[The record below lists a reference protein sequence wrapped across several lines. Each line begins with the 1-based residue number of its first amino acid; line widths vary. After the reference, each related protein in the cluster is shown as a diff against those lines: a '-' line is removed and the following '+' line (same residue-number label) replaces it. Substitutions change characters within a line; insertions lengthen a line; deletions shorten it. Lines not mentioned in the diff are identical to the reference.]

1 MKTVNVKICGIRS
14 MESAVA
20 AIEAGADF
28 LGFNFVPISKRYII
42 PSHAKTII
50 DAVRHRV
57 KIVGVFQDADIKTVN
72 DTIALLDLNFVQLH
86 GKEGPSFCRNITKP
100 VIKAFNLVPDFD
112 YEVVSSAFGEYD
124 VAYYMVDREKQGE
137 GKRLEAKSVKPLG
150 DMFPLFVGGGLT
162 IENISEV
169 VASVQPFAV
178 DVASGVETDGKED
191 LQKIQ
196 AFIKNAKG
204 EILK

>member
-1 MKTVNVKICGIRS
+1 MKTVQVKICGIRS

-28 LGFNFVPISKRYII
+28 LGFNFVPASKRYVTL
-42 PSHAKTII
+42 SFAKTII

-57 KIVGVFQDADIKTVN
+57 KIVGVFQDADIKTIN

-86 GKEGPSFCRNITKP
+86 GKEGPAFCKNITKP

-112 YEVVSSAFGEYD
+112 YEVVSSVFEAYD

-137 GKRLEAKSVKPLG
+137 GKRLDAESVKPLG

-162 IENISEV
+162 IENISKV
-169 VASVQPFAV
+169 IANVQPFAV
-178 DVASGVETDGKED
+178 DVASGIETNGKED
-191 LQKIQ
+191 LEKIKR
-196 AFIKNAKG
+196 FISNAKG
-204 EILK
+204 VHL

>member
-1 MKTVNVKICGIRS
+1 MKVVNVKICGIRS

-28 LGFNFVPISKRYII
+28 LGFNFVPTSRRYVT
-42 PSHAKTII
+42 PSFAKQII

-57 KIVGVFQDADIKTVN
+57 KIVGVFQDADLATIN

-86 GKEGPSFCRNITKP
+86 GKEGPAFCKNITKP
-100 VIKAFNLVPDFD
+100 VIKAFNLVPEFD

-137 GKRLEAKSVKPLG
+137 GKRLEARSVKPLG

-162 IENISEV
+162 IENVSEI
-169 VASVQPFAV
+169 VANVQPFAV
-178 DVASGVETDGKED
+178 DVASGIETDGKED
-191 LQKIQ
+191 IEKIQ
-196 AFIKNAKG
+196 AFIKRAKG